1 LPEEAH
7 VTSPCSLSFVAE
19 SIIIIIIISTLQH
32 LVTTAMGVLHDLQV
46 RREKINERMK
56 YLQDLVPGCSKV
68 IRALLM
74 FLQTFLYHEESRV
87 MCLMD

>member
-1 LPEEAH
+1 MPEEAH
-7 VTSPCSLSFVAE
+7 VTSPCSLFFVAE
-19 SIIIIIIISTLQH
+19 SIVIIIITMQH
-32 LVTTAMGVLHDLQV
+32 PVTTAMGVLHDLQV
-46 RREKINERMK
+46 RREKINDRMK

>member
-1 LPEEAH
+1 MPEEAH
-7 VTSPCSLSFVAE
+7 VTSPCSLSGVAK
-19 SIIIIIIISTLQH
+19 SIIIIIITMQH
-32 LVTTAMGVLHDLQV
+32 PVTTAMGVLHDLQV
-46 RREKINERMK
+46 RREKINDRMK

-87 MCLMD
+87 LCLMD

>member
-1 LPEEAH
+1 MPEEAH

-19 SIIIIIIISTLQH
+19 SIIIISTLQH

-74 FLQTFLYHEESRV
+74 FLQTFLSAD
-87 MCLMD
+87 LPLS

>member
-1 LPEEAH
+1 MPEEAH
-7 VTSPCSLSFVAE
+7 FTSPCSLSFVAE
-19 SIIIIIIISTLQH
+19 SIIIITMQH
-32 LVTTAMGVLHDLQV
+32 PVTTAMGVLHDLQV

-74 FLQTFLYHEESRV
+74 FLQTFLSAD
-87 MCLMD
+87 LPLS

>member
-1 LPEEAH
+1 MPEEAH

-19 SIIIIIIISTLQH
+19 SIVVIIITMQH
-32 LVTTAMGVLHDLQV
+32 PVTTAMGVLHDLQV
-46 RREKINERMK
+46 RREKINDRMK